1 MCGEIVRDCKI
12 LWDIESFEPMGL
24 LAPLNPSETC
34 DVSSVWSLITAFAYW
49 VRFDAHSRVLWVGCC
64 GEDCLMG
71 LVAQMRNKHT
81 QKKLWMCICCIT
93 KNKSFNQASIGSS
106 AGALAGV
113 KGRAAPWLEKSQLL
127 GAGSPLAQNLSALIT
142 SQTLKKSPKTLFYL
156 WKYYK
161 SGRE

>member
-1 MCGEIVRDCKI
+1 MCCVWRDCER
-12 LWDIESFEPMGL
+12 LRDIESFEPMGL

-106 AGALAGV
+106 AGALAG
-113 KGRAAPWLEKSQLL
+113 GQGGGQPLGSKSLKL
-127 GAGSPLAQNLSALIT
+127 SPSLNL
-142 SQTLKKSPKTLFYL
+142 SQTLSTISLKKISPLSC
-156 WKYYK
+156 K
-161 SGRE
+161 SEKNSV